1 MQLITEMA
9 LPMQFEG
16 RQRTSTVPN
25 LTPLIDIVF
34 LLLVFFMLTSHFVR
48 DEVLN
53 IDLPEAD
60 SGEALDAPQQIEV
73 LITEEGTY
81 SINSQIV
88 TLEAL
93 ETILSD
99 KIKDQKEKVV
109 RIRGDKNVDLGIA
122 IGAFDAARK
131 AGASGVDIVT
141 IENPSAP
148 KATDNH

>member
-1 MQLITEMA
+1 
-9 LPMQFEG
+9 MQFEG
-16 RQRTSTVPN
+16 RRRTSHVPN

-60 SGEALDAPQQIEV
+60 SGDALDEPQQIEV
-73 LITEEGTY
+73 IITEAGEY
-81 SINSQIV
+81 SINRQIV
-88 TLEAL
+88 TLDAL
-93 ETILSD
+93 ENILLD
-99 KIKDQKEKVV
+99 EIKEQKEKVV
-109 RIRGDKNVDLGIA
+109 RIRGDKDVDLGIA

-141 IENPSAP
+141 MERTTPRAPAKTSENNSE
-148 KATDNH
+148 KN

>member
-1 MQLITEMA
+1 
-9 LPMQFEG
+9 MQFEG
-16 RQRTSTVPN
+16 RRRTSHVPN

-60 SGEALDAPQQIEV
+60 SGEALDEPQQIEV
-73 LITEEGTY
+73 IITEAGEY

-93 ETILSD
+93 ENILLD
-99 KIKDQKEKVV
+99 EIKEQKEKVV
-109 RIRGDKNVDLGIA
+109 RIRGDKDVDLGIA

-141 IENPSAP
+141 IEHTTPRAP
-148 KATDNH
+148 AKTPENNSENN

>member
-1 MQLITEMA
+1 
-9 LPMQFEG
+9 MQFEG
-16 RQRTSTVPN
+16 RRRTSHVPN

-60 SGEALDAPQQIEV
+60 SGEALDQPQQIEV
-73 LITEEGTY
+73 LITEQGEY
-81 SINSQIV
+81 SVNSQIV
-88 TLEAL
+88 SLDEL
-93 ETILSD
+93 ETILLD
-99 KIKDQKEKVV
+99 EIKDQKEKVV
-109 RIRGDKNVDLGIA
+109 RVRGDKNVDLGIA

-141 IENPSAP
+141 IEHPV
-148 KATDNH
+148 KASSSPDSQ